1 MSEKGQKIISLY
13 RIIIRTIINSPFDK
27 LTKER
32 LKEYAH
38 VRFKEKVELKKG
50 RLLHEKLQE
59 AKSEHMIFINACQ
72 NFRRE
77 NVRHVLKLAY
87 IDCIE
92 YKTRTPSWLNS
103 FFCAREVYPK
113 YKNLI
118 NTNHSISAFKDNRSF
133 MNNYNA
139 RLNSQN
145 QNSSSKSVSE
155 TVKTQKFKEP
165 VVSKKQSQ
173 LNNKNLIKEILQTT
187 DHDINQLR
195 FLKSQYDQQ
204 LKHVVKITLPSLEVT
219 YSPNLFGDPIVR
231 SRRENL
237 IEKQL
242 WKIWNLFD
250 KYQPI
255 GASDLQHLESTTID
269 LSSCHSS
276 LASGYKNFVLESFTI
291 SEEGEIKLS
300 NLNKTPNLS
309 SFELFKTY
317 SKIIKH

>member
-1 MSEKGQKIISLY
+1 M
-13 RIIIRTIINSPFDK
+13 
-27 LTKER
+27 LTKVR

-38 VRFKEKVELKKG
+38 VRFKEKIELKKG
-50 RLLHEKLQE
+50 KLLHEKLQE
-59 AKSEHMIFINACQ
+59 AKNEHMIFVNACQ
-72 NFRRE
+72 NGRRE

-92 YKTRTPSWLNS
+92 YKNRTPSWLNS

-118 NTNHSISAFKDNRSF
+118 NTNHSISAFKDNKSF
-133 MNNYNA
+133 INNYNA

-145 QNSSSKSVSE
+145 QNPLSKSVSE

-173 LNNKNLIKEILQTT
+173 LNNKNLTKGILQTT

-242 WKIWNLFD
+242 WKIRNLFD

-255 GASDLQHLESTTID
+255 AASDLHHLESTTID
-269 LSSCHSS
+269 LSSSHSS
-276 LASGYKNFVLESFTI
+276 LASGYKNFVIESFTI